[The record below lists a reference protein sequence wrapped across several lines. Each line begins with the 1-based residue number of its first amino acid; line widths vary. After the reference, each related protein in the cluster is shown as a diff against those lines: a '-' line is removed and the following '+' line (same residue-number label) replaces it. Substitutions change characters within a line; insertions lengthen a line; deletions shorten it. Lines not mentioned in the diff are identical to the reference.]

1 MDKSFNK
8 FVRYFNKHS
17 EVSIDELRSVFK
29 LELIETVEIIR
40 TLSQNKYIISIGDNK
55 YQSTYKAKTYIKSS
69 LISWISNNWL
79 SVIAI
84 VISIIA
90 LFK

>member
-29 LELIETVEIIR
+29 LELVEAVEIIR

-55 YQSTYKAKTYIKSS
+55 YQSTYKAKTSIKSS

>member
-40 TLSQNKYIISIGDNK
+40 TLSQNKYIISIGDNLNNA
-55 YQSTYKAKTYIKSS
+55 TIK
-69 LISWISNNWL
+69 LATENPN
-79 SVIAI
+79 ANH
-84 VISIIA
+84 
-90 LFK
+90 